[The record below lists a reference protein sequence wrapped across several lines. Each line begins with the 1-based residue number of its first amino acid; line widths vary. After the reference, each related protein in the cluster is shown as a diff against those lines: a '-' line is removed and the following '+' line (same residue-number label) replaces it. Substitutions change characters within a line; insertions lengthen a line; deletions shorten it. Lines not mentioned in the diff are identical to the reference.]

1 MDCELKATIKD
12 VASLAGVSVKT
23 VSRVINNE
31 PNVRPAMQDK
41 VNSAVAELNFKRNP
55 LARGLRGQNSFII
68 TLLYSNPNP
77 SYVLELQN
85 GAIEQANAEGFNL
98 QILPCD
104 HTNKNLVR
112 NIESIIA
119 HSSQD
124 GFLLTHPLCDNEE
137 IIALLEKNNIPF
149 VRISPFHHKHS
160 SPYVLSDDHLA
171 AYEMTKHLISL
182 GHTDIAIIKGHPDYG
197 ATHKRYEGFSR
208 AMKEMNLEV
217 DDSLVKEGLFT
228 FESGETCARQLLTQE
243 HKPTAIFASND
254 YMAAAVLKVAAQ
266 MHVKIPANL
275 SVVGYDDAPVSKQI
289 WPSLTTVKQPIY
301 DLAKHAVQ
309 KLIRHIKKQDF
320 DDIESK
326 FQCKLVLRNSTSPK
340 M

>member
-1 MDCELKATIKD
+1 MKATIKD

-41 VNSAVAELNFKRNP
+41 VNKAVAELNFKRNP

-85 GAIEQANAEGFNL
+85 GAIQQANDDGYNL

-104 HTNKNLVR
+104 HTNVNLIS
-112 NIESIIA
+112 NIESIIH

-124 GFLLTHPLCDNEE
+124 GFLLTHPLCDNKEL
-137 IIALLEKNNIPF
+137 IDLFDKNSIPF
-149 VRISPFHHKHS
+149 VRISPFHQEHS
-160 SPYVLSDDHLA
+160 SPFVLSDDKQA

-182 GHTDIAIIKGHPDYG
+182 GHTDIALIKGHPDFG
-197 ATHKRYEGFSR
+197 ATQKRYNGYVQ
-208 AMKEMNLEV
+208 ALAEMNIPINK
-217 DDSLVKEGLFT
+217 DFIKEGLFT
-228 FESGETCARQLLTQE
+228 FESGEVCARQLLSQTPR
-243 HKPTAIFASND
+243 PTAIFASND

-266 MHVKIPANL
+266 LQINIPSQL
-275 SVVGYDDAPVSKQI
+275 SVVGYDDAPVAKQI
-289 WPSLTTVKQPIY
+289 WPSLTTVKQPIF
-301 DLAKHAVQ
+301 DIAQHAVQ
-309 KLIRHIKKQDF
+309 KLIKHINKQDF
-320 DDIESK
+320 TDIKSK
-326 FQCKLVLRNSTSPK
+326 FKCKLVIRNSTSLK
-340 M
+340 Q